1 MHSIIKLIAEVDPSL
16 SWKDVLQ
23 LLGVPGFILFGIIYA
38 IWKGWLVPGWV
49 YTDAVTKR
57 NELQTELD
65 KLDGE
70 ARDDAKKYLNTIL
83 EQRSLI
89 ERSASAVE
97 RVAQKIGDAK

>member
-1 MHSIIKLIAEVDPSL
+1 MGHEITA
-16 SWKDVLQ
+16 
-23 LLGVPGFILFGIIYA
+23 VPDD
-38 IWKGWLVPGWV
+38 
-49 YTDAVTKR
+49 DA
-57 NELQTELD
+57 LPISQTALD